1 MRFSK
6 TSQVLLR
13 RQYAGKG
20 GDDLPAGA
28 GNDRN
33 DGYSIARSIMPERC
47 AGILYPLLVRAA
59 RHPRPF
65 GYGHRLGR
73 LLAGISYA
81 GYNLRYGYGKLA
93 GKRVARHFVV
103 MPLQYMGQG
112 FAAQV
117 RAFAQQLFTVLYGQL
132 PYKPLLQLLQPAL
145 GICQQEQGL
154 QPLGFVEMDV
164 GALCRCGN
172 GIVHNKKF

>member
-33 DGYSIARSIMPERC
+33 DGYSIARSIVAERC
-47 AGILYPLLVRAA
+47 AGIQYPLQVGAVRNC
-59 RHPRPF
+59 
-65 GYGHRLGR
+65 LGW

-117 RAFAQQLFTVLYGQL
+117 RAFAQQLFTMLYRQL
-132 PYKPLLQLLQPAL
+132 PDKPLLQLLQPAL

-154 QPLGFVEMDV
+154 QPLGFVKMDV
-164 GALCRCGN
+164 GVLCRCGN
-172 GIVHNKKF
+172 GIVHNKKV